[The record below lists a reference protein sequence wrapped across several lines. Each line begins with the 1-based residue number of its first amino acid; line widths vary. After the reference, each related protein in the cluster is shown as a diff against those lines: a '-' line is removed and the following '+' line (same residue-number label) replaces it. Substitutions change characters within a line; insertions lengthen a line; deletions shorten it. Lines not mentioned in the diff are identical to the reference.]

1 MVRYRIIGDDS
12 ATTFF
17 DIDQNF
23 GNVTLKSSVN
33 FDTTSNY
40 KVHACTINLK
50 KLSISFYI
58 LEFLSLLSHV
68 YGCWLSKFSNPTLNY
83 LLQIRVQAYDGG
95 LPSLS
100 ATATIDVLVQRNL
113 YSPVFS
119 VLNYEVTINENAAL
133 GVPFVYVNATDAD
146 IRVFDVDWHVTNFLV
161 FLWCNFTMYRVFIY
175 LWIYLQFTM
184 FGVFKYLWFYCLQSP
199 HNVIRFSATGT
210 SSALEF
216 FQINPIDGGVSVKKS
231 LTTVS
236 NRNINQ
242 YSVSNLIV
250 IELVK

>member
-1 MVRYRIIGDDS
+1 MYNKPEKII
-12 ATTFF
+12 
-17 DIDQNF
+17 
-23 GNVTLKSSVN
+23 
-33 FDTTSNY
+33 Y
-40 KVHACTINLK
+40 KFL
-50 KLSISFYI
+50 YI
-58 LEFLSLLSHV
+58 LEFLSLLSHL

-250 IELVK
+250 IEFIG

>member
-1 MVRYRIIGDDS
+1 MYHKPEKII
-12 ATTFF
+12 
-17 DIDQNF
+17 
-23 GNVTLKSSVN
+23 
-33 FDTTSNY
+33 Y
-40 KVHACTINLK
+40 KL
-50 KLSISFYI
+50 LYI
-58 LEFLSLLSHV
+58 LEFLSLLSHL

-146 IRVFDVDWHVTNFLV
+146 IRVFDVDWHVTNFWV
-161 FLWCNFTMYRVFIY
+161 FLWCNFTMYRVFI
-175 LWIYLQFTM
+175 
-184 FGVFKYLWFYCLQSP
+184 YLWFYCLQSP

-250 IELVK
+250 IEFIG